1 MGYTNSCI
9 GENDRI
15 IGGKFNNLRENVY
28 RYFRGKNILIGLII
42 ADFVMM
48 PSVYGYQCYSS
59 IEKELVRILF
69 ENYEILSP
77 TFELELPCISF
88 QWKEIEEIISVSRGY
103 TATVI
108 EFSLGR
114 LVKSNHNK
122 PNEYQIKPNWNTAPE
137 GSKWLKIT
145 KNGEEVKIN
154 NKRSEKIDNKGSRRR
169 KSHNHATDVASKKR
183 IINMNGEVRDS
194 DRSDVTSLE
203 GKINLHIN
211 VLARFCIHGAWYN
224 N

>member
-1 MGYTNSCI
+1 MNCYKSLPDSTRRIIRTNPPHSDVVRLNNLCNGKYVPMGYTNSCI
-9 GENDRI
+9 GENDQTI
-15 IGGKFNNLRENVY
+15 CGKFNNLRENVY
-28 RYFRGKNILIGLII
+28 RYFRGKNILIDLMI

-69 ENYEILSP
+69 DNYEILSP

-122 PNEYQIKPNWNTAPE
+122 PNKYQMQPNWNTAPE
-137 GSKWLKIT
+137 VQ
-145 KNGEEVKIN
+145 NG
-154 NKRSEKIDNKGSRRR
+154 
-169 KSHNHATDVASKKR
+169 
-183 IINMNGEVRDS
+183 
-194 DRSDVTSLE
+194 
-203 GKINLHIN
+203 
-211 VLARFCIHGAWYN
+211 
-224 N
+224 